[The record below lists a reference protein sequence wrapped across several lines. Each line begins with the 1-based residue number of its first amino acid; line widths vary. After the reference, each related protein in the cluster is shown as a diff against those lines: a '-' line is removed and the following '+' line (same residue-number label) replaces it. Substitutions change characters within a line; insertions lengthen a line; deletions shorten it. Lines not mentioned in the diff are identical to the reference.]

1 MSTQLSMTRRGF
13 VKASLAVS
21 GGLALGFHLPVLAA
35 QQGADQN
42 GASHE
47 INAWLVI
54 DPDDRVT
61 IRVAQSDMGQGVFT
75 AMPMLVAEE
84 LECDWQHVQ
93 AEYASANR
101 SLRQN
106 QVYRRMG
113 TGGSNAV
120 RISRPYLQQAG
131 ASARER
137 LIRAAAQR
145 WDVAPGECEARA
157 SVVTHGGSGRSL
169 RYGELAAA
177 AAAVQLDAEP
187 EIRKPGEYRLL
198 GTSLPR
204 LDVPDKVDGST
215 TYGIDVRLPDMVY
228 AAVASCPVWGGSL
241 KQVDPAPAES
251 MRGVLKVV
259 KLGDTVAVVADSWWR
274 ASKALDALSP
284 EWDLGDDADASS
296 AEFRERFQ
304 AALADKGTVASE
316 NGDAYT
322 QLEASGR
329 VLEADYFA
337 PYLAH
342 LALEPV
348 NCTMRIGDDKVE
360 VWTGTQNPESV
371 LGVAAEVTGRPPE
384 QVHVH
389 SCHLGGGFGRRS
401 NPDYVA
407 KTAAIALQLDRPV
420 QAIWTREEDTR
431 TGHYRPMA
439 AFRFRAAFDDAGKP
453 VALLNRSSTHSILAG
468 LRPEMVAEGL
478 DSSSLSG
485 LQDMPY
491 AFAHRSIE
499 HHLQRTHVPVWFW
512 RAVGS
517 TQNAFAL
524 ESFIDEM
531 AHETDA
537 DPWQFRR
544 DLLQER
550 PDIAR
555 VLDAAAERAGW
566 GDELPAGKGRGIA
579 VLESFGSICAQVV
592 EVTVAQSG
600 SVSVDRVVTALDCYN
615 TVNPQTIEEQVE
627 SSIVFGLSAALW
639 GQVEI
644 ADGRAR
650 HGNFDRHRVMRLA
663 ETPLMETHLVP
674 SGGDQWGGVGE
685 PAVPPVV
692 PALCNAIYA
701 ATGKRIRSLPLS
713 EQDLS
718 GS

>member
-1 MSTQLSMTRRGF
+1 MSRSPAMTRRGF
-13 VKASLAVS
+13 VKATLAVS
-21 GGLALGFHLPVLAA
+21 GGMALGFHLPALAA
-35 QQGADQN
+35 AAGETDAN
-42 GASHE
+42 GAE
-47 INAWLVI
+47 INAWLLI

-84 LECDWQHVQ
+84 LECDWRHVR

-101 SLRQN
+101 SLREN

-120 RISRPYLQQAG
+120 RVSRPYLQQAG

-137 LIRAAAQR
+137 LVHAAAER
-145 WDVAPGECEARA
+145 WGVPASECEARA
-157 SVVTHGGSGRSL
+157 SKVHHQDSGRSL
-169 RYGELAAA
+169 RFGELAAA
-177 AAAVQLDAEP
+177 AARVELEQEP

-198 GTSLPR
+198 GKSLPR
-204 LDVPDKVDGST
+204 LDVPDKVDGT
-215 TYGIDVRLPDMVY
+215 TRYGIDVRLPDMVY
-228 AAVASCPVWGGSL
+228 AAVASCPVWGGKLASL
-241 KQVDPAPAES
+241 DPEPAER
-251 MRGVLKVV
+251 MRGVIKVV
-259 KLGDTVAVVADSWWR
+259 SFEDTIAVVADSYWR
-274 ASKALDALSP
+274 AWQALQALAP
-284 EWDLGDDADASS
+284 EWDTGEDGDASS
-296 AEFRERFQ
+296 TGFRKRFQ
-304 AALADKGTVASE
+304 AALDERGTVAAESGNAYSE
-316 NGDAYT
+316 
-322 QLEASGR
+322 LEQASTT
-329 VLEADYFA
+329 LEADYFA

-348 NCTMRIGDDKVE
+348 NCTVRIADDKVE
-360 VWTGTQNPESV
+360 LWTGTQNPESA
-371 LGVAAEVTGRPPE
+371 LGVAAEVSGRPPE

-407 KTAAIALQLDRPV
+407 RTVRIALELEQPV
-420 QAIWTREEDTR
+420 QAIWSREEDTR

-439 AFRFRAAFDDAGKP
+439 AFRFRAGFDAEGQPRAF
-453 VALLNRSSTHSILAG
+453 VNRSSTHSILAG

-491 AFAHRSIE
+491 GFAHRSIE

-524 ESFIDEM
+524 ECFIDEM
-531 AHETDA
+531 AEA
-537 DPWQFRR
+537 AGKDPVRFRR
-544 DLLQER
+544 ELLAER
-550 PDIAR
+550 SDMVR
-555 VLDAAAERAGW
+555 VLDAAAEHADW
-566 GDELPAGKGRGIA
+566 GAELEPGRGRGVAIM
-579 VLESFGSICAQVV
+579 ESFGSICAQVA
-592 EVTVAQSG
+592 EVTVSQSG
-600 SVSVDRVVTALDCYN
+600 QLVVDRVVTALDCYN
-615 TVNPQTIEEQVE
+615 TVNPQTIEEQME
-627 SSIVFGLSAALW
+627 SSVVFGLSAALW

-650 HGNFDRHRVMRLA
+650 HGNFDRHRILRLA
-663 ETPLMETHLVP
+663 ETPLMETHLVL
-674 SGGDQWGGVGE
+674 SGGDRWGGVGE

-692 PALCNAIYA
+692 PAVCNAIHA
-701 ATGKRIRSLPLS
+701 ATGRRIRSLPLS

-718 GS
+718 WS